1 MKFINTLGRI
11 FYTELKTIFTDG
23 GAILLFLVASFAYP
37 VIYSVAYMSEVLE
50 DVPVCVVDLDNTS
63 SSRELIKYM
72 NVCSEVSVTK
82 SACSTKEAMIYLDKG
97 EVNAIFR
104 IPSDF
109 ESKLITQTQSPV
121 SIYCDGAY
129 FLFYKAAQKA
139 LLKATSVMS
148 GKTEIKRLMNRGV
161 DYNSAKNAATL
172 MNIKVFNEYNPAG
185 GYGSFLMPGI
195 IFLILQQTLLIGIGL
210 LGGSMK
216 EKNLF
221 RFYKVY
227 DNKIGGIKAL
237 ILGKS
242 LAYTAVY
249 VFNFILS
256 LVVLNDIFG
265 FPEQGSFIDQ
275 IAITIPYLLA
285 VSFLGLA
292 LSTLFKT
299 RVHSLMF
306 LVFLSPLLLFMSGV
320 SWPIESIPM
329 WLRAIISV
337 FPSQFAIPAFL
348 RIKVMGVTL
357 DKVHWELS
365 MIIIQMIIYF
375 FLACFAYKKAIH
387 KK

>member
-37 VIYSVAYMSEVLE
+37 VIYSVAYMNEVLE
-50 DVPVCVVDLDNTS
+50 DVPVCVVDLDNTT

-72 NVCSEVSVTK
+72 DASSEVAVTC
-82 SACSTKEAMIYLDKG
+82 AANSTKEAKNVLDKG
-97 EVNAIFR
+97 DVNAIFR
-104 IPSDF
+104 IPSGF
-109 ESKLITQTQSPV
+109 EKKLIAQTQSPV

-129 FLFYKAAQKA
+129 FLYYKAAQKA

-148 GKTEIKRLMNRGV
+148 AKIEVKRLMNRGV
-161 DYNSAKNAATL
+161 DYNSAKDSASL
-172 MNIKVFNEYNPAG
+172 MDIKVFNEYNPAG

-227 DNKIGGIKAL
+227 DNNKGGIKAL

-242 LAYTAVY
+242 LAYTTVY
-249 VFNFILS
+249 VFNFVLS

-265 FPEQGSFIDQ
+265 FPEKGLFIDQ
-275 IAITIPYLLA
+275 LAVTIPYLLA

-329 WLRAIISV
+329 SLRTIISV

-348 RIKVMGVTL
+348 RIKVMGVAL
-357 DKVHWELS
+357 ERVSWELI
-365 MIIIQMIIYF
+365 MILIQMTIYF

>member
-23 GAILLFLVASFAYP
+23 GAILLFLVANFAYP
-37 VIYSVAYMSEVLE
+37 VIYSFAYMNEELQ
-50 DVPVCVVDLDNTS
+50 DVPACVVDLDDTK

-72 NVCSEVSVTK
+72 DASSELKISRH
-82 SACSTKEAMIYLDKG
+82 AESTKEAMLLLDKG
-97 EVNAIFR
+97 EVNTIFR

-109 ESKLITQTQSPV
+109 EKKILSQVQSPV
-121 SIYCDGAY
+121 SLYCDGAY
-129 FLFYKAAQKA
+129 FLYYKASQKA
-139 LLKATSVMS
+139 LLKATSTLS
-148 GKTEIKRLMNRGV
+148 AHIEIKRLMNKGA
-161 DYNSAKNAATL
+161 DYNIAKDASQL
-172 MNIKVFNEYNPAG
+172 MDIKTFNEYNPSG

-210 LGGSMK
+210 LGGSIK
-216 EKNLF
+216 EKNYF

-227 DNKIGGIKAL
+227 DNKKGGIPAL

-242 LAYTAVY
+242 LAYTTVY

-256 LVVLNDIFG
+256 LVVLNDLFG
-265 FPEQGSFIDQ
+265 FPERGLFINQ
-275 IAITIPYLLA
+275 LAITIPYLLSI
-285 VSFLGLA
+285 SFLGLA

-320 SWPIESIPM
+320 SWPLEAIPM
-329 WLRAIISV
+329 SLRAIMSI

-348 RIKVMGVTL
+348 RIKIMGVAL
-357 DKVHWELS
+357 EHVSWELS
-365 MIIIQMIIYF
+365 AVLIQMVIYF